1 MPTDTF
7 LKLPQEKKDKII
19 LAAKKEFSRVSFS
32 ETSIKNIVEE
42 AEIARGSFYQYF
54 TSKED
59 VLLYLI
65 HSQFSYVK
73 NFMEEQLKKTNGD
86 IFYTFIALYDYIVE
100 KCFKEDEKEF
110 YQKIFEDMKAGEDL
124 LSSLPKKKCIPKDFS
139 IYEDLVDTSILKIH
153 EKEEVRLIIQLL
165 STIVRKSILS
175 NFMYED
181 KEKARQDYI
190 KQINYLKYGILK
202 ENEGGHI
209 C

>member
-1 MPTDTF
+1 
-7 LKLPQEKKDKII
+7 
-19 LAAKKEFSRVSFS
+19 
-32 ETSIKNIVEE
+32 
-42 AEIARGSFYQYF
+42 
-54 TSKED
+54 
-59 VLLYLI
+59 
-65 HSQFSYVK
+65 
-73 NFMEEQLKKTNGD
+73 MEEQLKKTNGD